1 MDKRNFIKTLGA
13 LSLSPLASANRFNKL
28 ELISD
33 KLPYIKNDEKL
44 WETVRSHFTLKNE
57 YINLESGYYNIIP
70 NPVLNHFIDHVK
82 HVNIEGSYYMRNSLN
97 DDKDRVTL
105 ELSELVGSTPD
116 QIAITRNATESLD
129 LIISGF
135 PWKKG
140 DEAIYAKQDYGTM
153 KEMFEQISNRYG
165 VVNKIISIPNHPKND
180 KEIVSLYESQIT
192 RKTKLIM
199 VCHMINITGQIL
211 PIKKICKMAHS
222 YGVEVMVDGAH
233 CVGHFNFSID
243 ELNCDYYGSSLHKWL
258 ATPLGAGLLYV
269 NKKSTH
275 KIWPLLANGNIN
287 KKDIKRLNH
296 IGTHPVHTDLAIS
309 NSIDYLNWIGIERKE
324 KRMRFLQR
332 YWSDKLRNQKN
343 ILVNTP
349 EDISRSC
356 GIGNVGVTN
365 ISPSQMSNLLF
376 DKYNIFTVA
385 IDYANVKGCRISP
398 NIFTTTKELDK
409 FVDAVKEIS
418 KTLT

>member
-44 WETVRSHFTLKNE
+44 WETVRSHYTLKNE

-180 KEIVSLYESQIT
+180 EEIVSLYESQIT

-343 ILVNTP
+343 IVVNTP
-349 EDISRSC
+349 EDITRSC